1 MTGGDPYGDSMRI
14 LFLLMVTLLLVAIAC
29 GFDGKAAGLATQPT
43 GVPTATDPST
53 PTAAAPN
60 VVVPLDLTPNVSGS
74 GSARPEGVAKTA
86 EGGFLEERFVED
98 AVLQRLGPEPPT
110 LDPHITVSGESALYV
125 VEMYGGLVT
134 IDRNLRIAPDLA
146 KDWEISNGGKTYT
159 FFLKEDAKFHD
170 GKPVT
175 AHDFKWSL
183 ERAADPNTLSPV
195 ADVYLGDIEG
205 FKAKIE
211 GRSDTMP
218 AIRVVDDHTLSITID
233 APKVFFLS
241 KLTYPTAFVL
251 DRENVEG
258 NDRWFNE
265 PNGTGPFKLAEYA
278 PGEILRLERNDF
290 YHLEVPKLAGVD
302 FFLGGGDS
310 LLMFENN
317 EIHVTGV
324 GLINL
329 ASILDPAN
337 PLSHKVIQ
345 APPGF
350 DVSYFGMNTD
360 EAPFDDVKVRQ
371 ALNYSVD
378 KATLSSV
385 LLEDLVVPANGILPP
400 ALPGFTSDIQGYK
413 FNREKARQLLSE
425 SKYGDNL
432 EEFPRVVL
440 TLPGSFGASVGPVI
454 EAIVQ
459 MWRVNLGIEIEI
471 LQTEWAIFLKDL
483 HEERFQMFGG
493 LSWIADYP
501 DPENFLD
508 GLFHSE
514 SSNNTTKYNNLE
526 VDALLEQ
533 ARVEQDQDLRFETY
547 HRIEQMIMDDA
558 PWVPLWH
565 GNGGYALL
573 SPEVRDYHLF
583 PMTVPRFRYPYI
595 VEE

>member
-1 MTGGDPYGDSMRI
+1 MRI
-14 LFLLMVTLLLVAIAC
+14 LFLLAVTLLLVAIAC
-29 GFDGKAAGLATQPT
+29 GSDTTATQPATQPT
-43 GVPTATDPST
+43 EVPTSTVTAPPTSAVTAPSALIAGATDAT
-53 PTAAAPN
+53 PTTEAPI
-60 VVVPLDLTPNVSGS
+60 VITAPALT
-74 GSARPEGVAKTA
+74 
-86 EGGFLEERFVED
+86 EERFLED

-125 VEMYGGLVT
+125 VEIYGGLVT
-134 IDRNLRIAPDLA
+134 IDRNLRVVPDLA
-146 KDWEISNGGKTYT
+146 KDWEISNGGMTYT
-159 FFLKEDAKFHD
+159 FFLREDAKFHD

-195 ADVYLGDIEG
+195 VDVYLGDIEG

-258 NDRWFNE
+258 NDSWFNE

-278 PGEILRLERNDF
+278 PGEILRLERNEF

-302 FFLGGGDS
+302 FSLGGGDS
-310 LLMFENN
+310 LLMFEND

-337 PLSHKVIQ
+337 PLSKNVIQ

-350 DVSYFGMNTD
+350 DVSYFGMNSN
-360 EAPFDDVKVRQ
+360 EPPFDDVKVRQ
-371 ALNYSVD
+371 ALNYAVD

-400 ALPGFTSDIQGYK
+400 ALPGFTPDIQGYK
-413 FNREKARQLLSE
+413 FNPEKARQLLSE

-432 EEFPRVVL
+432 EDFPRVVL

-459 MWRVNLGIEIEI
+459 MWRVNLDIEIEI

-483 HEERFQMFGG
+483 HQERFQMFGG
-493 LSWIADYP
+493 LSWSADYP

-514 SSNNTTKYNNLE
+514 SSNNNTKYSNLE

-547 HRIEQMIMDDA
+547 HRVEQMIMDDA

-573 SPEVRDYHLF
+573 SPEVRDYYLF
-583 PMTVPRFRYPYI
+583 PMTVPRFRYAYI

>member
-1 MTGGDPYGDSMRI
+1 MRI
-14 LFLLMVTLLLVAIAC
+14 LFLLVVTLLLAAIAC
-29 GFDGKAAGLATQPT
+29 GLDGKASGLATQPT
-43 GVPTATDPST
+43 AVPMSTATVTAPST
-53 PTAAAPN
+53 PMVTAPSALIAATTEPTPTTAASIVAAAPA
-60 VVVPLDLTPNVSGS
+60 LT
-74 GSARPEGVAKTA
+74 A
-86 EGGFLEERFVED
+86 ERFVED

-125 VEMYGGLVT
+125 VEIYGGLVT

-159 FFLKEDAKFHD
+159 FFLREDAKFHD

-211 GRSDTMP
+211 GRADTMP

-251 DRENVEG
+251 DRDNVEG

-302 FFLGGGDS
+302 FSLGGGDS
-310 LLMFENN
+310 LLMFEND

-337 PLSHKVIQ
+337 PLSKNVIQ

-350 DVSYFGMNTD
+350 DVSYFGMNSN
-360 EAPFDDVKVRQ
+360 EAPFDDVK
-371 ALNYSVD
+371 
-378 KATLSSV
+378 
-385 LLEDLVVPANGILPP
+385 
-400 ALPGFTSDIQGYK
+400 
-413 FNREKARQLLSE
+413 
-425 SKYGDNL
+425 
-432 EEFPRVVL
+432 
-440 TLPGSFGASVGPVI
+440 
-454 EAIVQ
+454 
-459 MWRVNLGIEIEI
+459 
-471 LQTEWAIFLKDL
+471 
-483 HEERFQMFGG
+483 
-493 LSWIADYP
+493 
-501 DPENFLD
+501 
-508 GLFHSE
+508 
-514 SSNNTTKYNNLE
+514 
-526 VDALLEQ
+526 
-533 ARVEQDQDLRFETY
+533 
-547 HRIEQMIMDDA
+547 
-558 PWVPLWH
+558 
-565 GNGGYALL
+565 
-573 SPEVRDYHLF
+573 
-583 PMTVPRFRYPYI
+583 
-595 VEE
+595 